1 MNSFVR
7 DLKKLNY
14 YIYIVYSQGGHQ
26 YEKIFKEQKSIE
38 ISKILGSINN
48 IEEYQKIYKH
58 DWRKRETKI

>member
-1 MNSFVR
+1 MRIV
-7 DLKKLNY
+7 LYEIQKNY
-14 YIYIVYSQGGHQ
+14 TIIYIVYSKCGHQ

-58 DWRKRETKI
+58 D

>member
-1 MNSFVR
+1 M
-7 DLKKLNY
+7 L
-14 YIYIVYSQGGHQ
+14 YIYVVYSNCGHE